1 MELKFEILG
10 TPVGK
15 GRPRFSTRGGYTRA
29 ITPEKTVNYEN
40 LVKLS
45 YSLTCGQTNLQGAIK
60 AQIKAFFPIPKSTSK
75 KKANE
80 MELGDVFHTH
90 RPDADNIVKAILDA
104 LNGVAYH
111 DDSQV
116 VHVDVVKLYS
126 SKPRV
131 EVTLTELLEVQV

>member
-1 MELKFEILG
+1 MEVKFEVLG

-15 GRPRFSTRGGYTRA
+15 GRPKFSTRGGYARA

-45 YSLTCGQTNLQGAIK
+45 YSFTCGQTVLQGAIK

-75 KKANE
+75 KMTVK
-80 MELGDVFHTH
+80 MESGEVFHTH

-116 VHVDVVKLYS
+116 VHVDIVKLYS
-126 SKPRV
+126 ANPRA
-131 EVTLTELLEVQV
+131 EIILTELSEVQV